1 MRSRVLNERKGFTLV
16 EVLVALAILG
26 VAIVAIIK
34 LFPDSLRQ
42 ARVAAERTIVAELAS
57 SRLGQVRAAGAE
69 TLLQGNTNLTDILK
83 SSTASEIYGNGRNTI
98 MYDGY
103 ASNVQRMSGSD
114 ETFLQRVTFTVRMP
128 DGRLETFVTY
138 VAKQ

>member
-1 MRSRVLNERKGFTLV
+1 MNERKGFTLI

-26 VAIVAIIK
+26 VAVVAIMK

-69 TLLQGNTNLTDILK
+69 SLLQGQPAYLNL
-83 SSTASEIYGNGRNTI
+83 SAASQQYKTFL

-103 ASNVQRMSGSD
+103 TSNVQRMHGSD
-114 ETFLQRVTFTVRMP
+114 ETYLQRVTFTVKMP

>member
-1 MRSRVLNERKGFTLV
+1 MSERKGFTLV

-69 TLLQGNTNLTDILK
+69 NLLNGRPSYLNLTA
-83 SSTASEIYGNGRNTI
+83 ASQIYQTSL

-103 ASNVQRMSGSD
+103 TSNVQRMSGAD
-114 ETFLQRVTFTVRMP
+114 ETYLQRVTFTVKMP

>member
-1 MRSRVLNERKGFTLV
+1 MSERKGFTLI
-16 EVLVALAILG
+16 EVLIAMVILG
-26 VAIVAIIK
+26 VGIIAIFK
-34 LFPDSLRQ
+34 MFPDSLRQ

-69 TLLQGNTNLTDILK
+69 NLLR
-83 SSTASEIYGNGRNTI
+83 STPSYLSAVTTAAGVSQSGS

-103 ASNVQRMSGSD
+103 SSSVQRMRGAED
-114 ETFLQRVTFTVRMP
+114 TYLQRVTFSVKMP

>member
-1 MRSRVLNERKGFTLV
+1 MNERKGFTLV

-26 VAIVAIIK
+26 VAIVAIVK

-57 SRLGQVRAAGAE
+57 SKLGQVRAAGAE
-69 TLLQGNTNLTDILK
+69 SLLQGQPAYLSLN
-83 SSTASEIYGNGRNTI
+83 TASQVYKTYL

-103 ASNVQRMSGSD
+103 TSNVQRMPGSD
-114 ETFLQRVTFTVRMP
+114 ETYLQRVTFTVKMP